1 MFEDGI
7 KAVEAQD
14 HFGVED
20 IAEIL
25 ARALDAQAVAA
36 GSPDTTPS
44 TPTADA

>member
-25 ARALDAQAVAA
+25 ARALDAQPVAA
-36 GSPDTTPS
+36 GTAPS
-44 TPTADA
+44 EPEAHD

>member
-14 HFGVED
+14 HFEVED

-25 ARALDAQAVAA
+25 ARALDAQPVAA
-36 GSPDTTPS
+36 GSPNTAPS
-44 TPTADA
+44 APTADH